1 MKITIQ
7 NSLEEDRW
15 TDFVKNHPD
24 GNIFHTPEMFQVFNQ
39 TKGCRPQLWVA
50 VNEER
55 VLALLPVVHVTLLNK
70 FPLRHFTTRSIAYGS
85 ILCVPGEEGE
95 AALTELLQA
104 YNREAKHASLFTE
117 MRNLCDLEPHQA
129 TLQKHGFAY
138 EDHLNYLINLSRPAE
153 EILQSF
159 SRRARKRIRHELRE
173 GKVIIKQ
180 VTGPE
185 DVEICYRLLQQTY
198 KAAKVP
204 LTDRSLFEAAFA
216 QLSPKKMIRFTLAY
230 VEKAPVAV
238 SVDLLFKGV
247 MYGWFGGLDR
257 AFGSYCP
264 NELLT
269 WHLIQWGAENG
280 FHTMDFGGA
289 GKPDEEY
296 GVRDFK
302 AKFGGDLVCYG
313 RNICVH
319 APFSLSLSKLGYRV
333 LKGLF

>member
-7 NSLEEDRW
+7 NNLEEARW
-15 TDFVKNHPD
+15 ADFVKNHPD
-24 GNIFHTPEMFQVFNQ
+24 GNIFHTPEMFQVFNR
-39 TKGCRPQLWVA
+39 TKGCRPHLWAA
-50 VNEER
+50 VNEEK

-70 FPLRHFTTRSIAYGS
+70 FPLRHFTTRSIAYGG
-85 ILCVPGEEGE
+85 ILCAPGAEGE

-117 MRNLCDLEPHQA
+117 LRNLCNLEPHQA

-138 EDHLNYLINLSRPAE
+138 EDHLNYLINLSRPVE
-153 EILQSF
+153 EIMQSF
-159 SRRARKRIRHELRE
+159 GSSARKKIRRELKR
-173 GKVIIKQ
+173 GKVVIRQ
-180 VTGPE
+180 ATQRSE
-185 DVEICYRLLQQTY
+185 VEICYTLLQQTY

-204 LTDRSLFEAAFA
+204 LTDRSLFEAAFDV
-216 QLSPKKMIRFTLAY
+216 LGPKNIIRFTLAY
-230 VEKAPVAV
+230 VDESPAAV

-257 AFGSYCP
+257 AFGSYLP

-269 WHLIQWGAENG
+269 WHLFQWGVENG
-280 FHTMDFGGA
+280 FGIYDFGGA

-319 APFSLSLSKLGYRV
+319 APFSLGLSKLGYRM

>member
-39 TKGCRPQLWVA
+39 TKGYRPQLWAA

-55 VLALLPVVHVTLLNK
+55 VLALLLPVQVTLRDKLL
-70 FPLRHFTTRSIAYGS
+70 LRRFTTRSVAYGS
-85 ILCVPGEEGE
+85 VLCVPGEEGA
-95 AALTELLQA
+95 AALTELLRT
-104 YNREAKHASLFTE
+104 YTLEAKHASLFTE
-117 MRNLCDLEPHQA
+117 LRNLCDLEPHQSI
-129 TLQKHGFAY
+129 LQKHGFAY

-153 EILQSF
+153 EIMQSF
-159 SRRARKRIRHELRE
+159 TSRTRKRIRHELRE
-173 GKVIIKQ
+173 GKVIVKQ

-185 DVEICYRLLQQTY
+185 NIDVCYRLLQQTY
-198 KAAKVP
+198 KAVRVP

-216 QLSPKKMIRFTLAY
+216 LLSQKKMIRFTLAY
-230 VEKAPVAV
+230 VEGSPVAV

-257 AFGSYCP
+257 AFGSYLP

-319 APFSLSLSKLGYRV
+319 APLSLGLSKLGYRM